1 MTTTPSTE
9 RTLTLVRHAK
19 AEHVQ
24 GKSDQDRELVPRGCR
39 DARAIGVWLSDPSH
53 AVVHELTLCS
63 TSQRTRQTLEGVLSG
78 GAWAADTRLDE
89 RIYDASAAS
98 LLDVLVEVPDSVN
111 SVLMIGHAPGIPVL
125 ATALAHQA
133 SGSSEVIDRLSLG
146 FPTCALAVLGI
157 EGSWARLA
165 PESGYLRDFVVLR
178 A

>member
-1 MTTTPSTE
+1 MTTPTTG
-9 RTLTLVRHAK
+9 RTLILLRHAK

-24 GKSDQDRELVPRGCR
+24 GRPDHDRGLAPRGR
-39 DARAIGVWLSDPSH
+39 GDARAVGVWISDPLH
-53 AVVHELTLCS
+53 AGVLDLVLCS
-63 TSQRTRQTLEGVLSG
+63 TSERTRQTLEGVLSG
-78 GAWAADTRLDE
+78 GACAADTRFDE
-89 RIYDASAAS
+89 RIYGASAAS
-98 LLDVLVEVPDSVN
+98 LLDLLLEVPDSVN

-125 ATALAHQA
+125 ATALAHEA
-133 SGSSEVIDRLSLG
+133 SGSSEAIDRLSLG